1 MNQLRKLIP
10 LLLLFAFS
18 TVSAQ
23 TATPDSTCGAMV
35 QQAMREVESGCAET
49 GRNQACYGYVSL
61 QATARD
67 GVTNFQFTQR
77 GDIANVADLSSVQLE
92 PLNTAADTWGILMMK
107 LQANLPETLPGQNVT
122 FLLFGDVEVRNA
134 ADPETHPTLQPMQAF
149 YFSTGIAQTDCQSA
163 PADGILIQTPQGVGK
178 IHLRANGVDM
188 QLGSTAFLRAQPSGI
203 IRVSLLE
210 GRGIVRSGGRTVV
223 VPSGAEVGIPLN
235 EDLEAD
241 GEPGEPYAYD
251 LDEFHDLP
259 LDVLPEEFEIDD
271 PASDEELD
279 EAYFESEDLDL
290 LDDEFDAE
298 HEGDEDAAFEDD
310 ADLADDTALE
320 DDAVHHDAGSE
331 DDGGGD
337 FSGDSGGGDSGE

>member
-10 LLLLFAFS
+10 LLFLFAFS

-23 TATPDSTCGAMV
+23 PAAQNDTCGAMV
-35 QQAMREVESGCAET
+35 QQAMREVQSGCAET

-67 GVTNFQFTQR
+67 GVTDFQFTQR
-77 GDIANVADLSSVQLE
+77 GDLANVADLSSVQLE

-122 FLLFGDVEVRNA
+122 FLLFGDVEIHNA

-149 YFSTGIAQTDCQSA
+149 YFSTGITQTDCQSA
-163 PADGILIQTPQGVGK
+163 PADGILIQTPQGGGK

-223 VPSGAEVGIPLN
+223 VPSGAEVGIPLDEN
-235 EDLEAD
+235 LEAD

-279 EAYFESEDLDL
+279 DAYFESEDLDL
-290 LDDEFDAE
+290 LDDEFDDE
-298 HEGDEDAAFEDD
+298 HEGEDD
-310 ADLADDTALE
+310 ADFEDDSALE
-320 DDAVHHDAGSE
+320 DDAAHHDSGSD

-337 FSGDSGGGDSGE
+337 FSDDSGGGSEGDGGE

>member
-1 MNQLRKLIP
+1 MMNALRKLIP

-23 TATPDSTCGAMV
+23 PATPDATCGVMV

-61 QATARD
+61 QATARE
-67 GVTNFQFTQR
+67 GVTDFQFTQR

-122 FLLFGDVEVRNA
+122 FLLFGDVELRNA
-134 ADPETHPTLQPMQAF
+134 ADPETNPALQPMQAF

-188 QLGSTAFLRAQPSGI
+188 QLGSTAFMVAQPSGL

-223 VPSGAEVGIPLN
+223 VPAGAQVGIPLDEN
-235 EDLEAD
+235 LEAT
-241 GEPGEPYAYD
+241 GESGDPYAYD

-259 LDVLPEEFEIDD
+259 LGVLPDEFEINE
-271 PASDEELD
+271 PATDEELD
-279 EAYFESEDLDL
+279 EAAFESEDLDL
-290 LDDEFDAE
+290 LDDEFDAA
-298 HEGDEDAAFEDD
+298 HEGNEDAAFEDD
-310 ADLADDTALE
+310 ANLSDESLEGDDTSGDNA
-320 DDAVHHDAGSE
+320 
-331 DDGGGD
+331 GGD
-337 FSGDSGGGDSGE
+337 FTDDAGGGSACDGGE